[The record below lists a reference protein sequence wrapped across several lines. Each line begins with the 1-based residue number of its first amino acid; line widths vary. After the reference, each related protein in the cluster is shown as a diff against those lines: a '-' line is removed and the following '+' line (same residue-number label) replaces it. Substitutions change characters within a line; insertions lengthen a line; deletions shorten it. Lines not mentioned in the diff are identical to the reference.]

1 MACKP
6 IPDGYHTITPYL
18 IVKGAK
24 DVMEFLT
31 KAFDAKTMGEPM
43 TTPDGAIRH
52 AEMQVGNSRLMLSEA
67 TEAHKPMPVMLYLY
81 VEDCDK
87 AYASAIKAGGT
98 SIREP
103 ETQFYGDRSGG
114 VMDSA
119 GNQWWVGSRVEE
131 VSPEEMK
138 RRMAEQQ
145 KEKAHA
151 K

>member
-24 DVMEFLT
+24 DVMAFLT